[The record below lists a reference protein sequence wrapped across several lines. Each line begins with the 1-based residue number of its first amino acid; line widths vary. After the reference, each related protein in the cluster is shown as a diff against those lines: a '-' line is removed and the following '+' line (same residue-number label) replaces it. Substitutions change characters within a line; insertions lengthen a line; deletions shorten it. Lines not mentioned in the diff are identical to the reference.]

1 MVGWFGAV
9 SYNMPDLV
17 GSFCLGL
24 FMTFG
29 VATPSCF
36 AERFRPQIG
45 KKHFGCLVLAMP
57 LPLKNE
63 LIDSLFISLSFNVEI
78 SSYTTPEI
86 IGEKARSRDPFL
98 GISI

>member
-1 MVGWFGAV
+1 MFG
-9 SYNMPDLV
+9 LV
-17 GSFCLGL
+17 YDFRRRDPFL
-24 FMTFG
+24 FRREIPPTDRQK
-29 VATPSCF
+29 
-36 AERFRPQIG
+36 E
-45 KKHFGCLVLAMP
+45 HFGCFVLAMP